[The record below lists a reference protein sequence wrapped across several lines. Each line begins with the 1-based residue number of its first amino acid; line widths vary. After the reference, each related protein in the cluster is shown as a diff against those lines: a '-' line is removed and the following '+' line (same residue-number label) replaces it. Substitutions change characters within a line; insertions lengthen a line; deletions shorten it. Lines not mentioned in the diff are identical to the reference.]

1 MRLSWNEIR
10 ARANVFAEDWKD
22 GHYEK
27 GETQSF
33 YNDFFDVFGVK
44 RRRVAVYEQHVKK
57 LDDSNGYVDLF
68 WPSVLLVEQKSA
80 GRNLEEAHEQA
91 LAYCGGLK
99 DAEHPRYI
107 LVSDFQNFSLYDLD
121 ERTDIHFKLA
131 DLHRHV
137 EAFGFIVGVQRRV
150 FRDEDPVNI
159 HASELMANIHDELA
173 NTGYSG
179 HNLEQYLVR
188 LLFCL
193 FADDTGIFERDI
205 FLNFIN
211 NRTHEDGSDLGSR
224 ISELFQILNT
234 PEDTRQ
240 SNLDEDLAAFPY
252 INGDLFTTALHIPA
266 FNSVLRNKL
275 IVACQFDWGKVS
287 PAIFGS
293 LFQGVMDSEMRR
305 QQGAHYTSEKNILKL
320 IEPLFMDELRKK
332 FNATKKLKTN
342 RKKRLQ
348 NFHEEISKLTFFDPA
363 CGCGNFL
370 VIAYRELRRLEI
382 EILQEIFPKSERVQL
397 DIDNLSLID
406 VDQFYGI
413 ELDEFATRIAETA
426 LWMMDHIMN
435 NELSLAFGKSF
446 MRIPLKASPHIH
458 HNDALET
465 DWNDVLPTTQCD
477 YIFGNPPFGGQSY
490 QTAKQR
496 EQLRLLSAPNAKR
509 APPLDYVTAWF
520 LKAGEYAQKGQAQIA
535 FVATNSITQGEQV
548 GMLWPLLFDRYKLEI
563 AFAHRTFA
571 WESEAR
577 GKAHVHV
584 VIIGLTRSDMQPNQ
598 KRLFSYP
605 DIKGEAQETKHGSLS
620 PYLSDASKLNN
631 KHLIVYDTPQP
642 LCNTQEMFRGVQ
654 PTDGGHYI
662 FRGREEYDQFIAD
675 EPSAKQ
681 YLRPFI
687 GAKEFID
694 GKERWILFLKDI
706 EPQNLKAM
714 PLVRE
719 RVQRVKQ
726 MRSESK
732 KPATRKLADTPTLLE
747 GKYIPNAPFLVV
759 PEVSSERRDYIPMG
773 WLEPPT
779 LPSNLVKL
787 VQNATLDLFG
797 ILTSAMHMDWLR
809 TIGGKLKSD
818 YRYSIGVVY
827 NTFPMPEMTAR
838 QKQAIAKKAQ
848 AVLDART
855 THKATPLA
863 TLYDPDLMPPNLR
876 RAHNELDKAVD
887 RLYRKA
893 PFQSERERVE
903 HLFQLYEKMTSPL
916 TAPIRKKRKR
926 VTKK

>member
-80 GRNLEEAHEQA
+80 GRNLQEAHEQA

-234 PEDTRQ
+234 PEDARQ

-252 INGDLFTTALHIPA
+252 INGDLFTDPLHIPA
-266 FNSVLRNKL
+266 FNSALRNKL

-477 YIFGNPPFGGQSY
+477 YIFGNPPFGGAKF
-490 QTAKQR
+490 QTATQR
-496 EQLRLLSAPNAKR
+496 AQVIRIANLGGSGGT
-509 APPLDYVTAWF
+509 LDYVAAWF

-563 AFAHRTFA
+563 AFAHRSFS

-577 GKAHVHV
+577 GKAHVYV
-584 VIIGLTRSDMQPNQ
+584 VIIGLARSDMQPKQ
-598 KRLFSYP
+598 KRLFFYH
-605 DIKGEAQETKHGSLS
+605 DIKDKAQETKHDSLS
-620 PYLSDASKLNN
+620 PYLSDASKLTD
-631 KHLIVYDTPQP
+631 KHLVVKEENNPINGLPRMVIGSQP
-642 LCNTQEMFRGVQ
+642 I
-654 PTDGGHYI
+654 DGGHYI
-662 FRGREEYDQFIAD
+662 FTEKEKSDFLAL
-675 EPSAKQ
+675 EPNAAKF
-681 YLRPFI
+681 LHPFI
-687 GAKEFID
+687 GAREFID
-694 GKERWILFLKDI
+694 GGNRWILSL
-706 EPQNLKAM
+706 QNAS
-714 PLVRE
+714 PRE
-719 RVQRVKQ
+719 LQHLPEIKKRLQAVKQ
-726 MRSESK
+726 YRLKSK
-732 KPATRKLADTPTLLE
+732 RTSTIKLAQTPTQ
-747 GKYIPNAPFLVV
+747 YQVNIIPTAPFLVV
-759 PEVSSERRDYIPMG
+759 PEVSTERRDYIPMG

-797 ILTSAMHMDWLR
+797 ILTSAMHMAWVR
-809 TIGGKLKSD
+809 NIGGRLGRE
-818 YRYSIGVVY
+818 YRYSVGVVY
-827 NTFPMPEMTAR
+827 NTFPMPAMTAR

>member
-252 INGDLFTTALHIPA
+252 INGDLFTDPLNIPA
-266 FNSVLRNKL
+266 FNSALRNKL

-477 YIFGNPPFGGQSY
+477 YIFGNPPFGGAKF
-490 QTAKQR
+490 QTATQR
-496 EQLRLLSAPNAKR
+496 AQVIRIANLGGSGGT
-509 APPLDYVTAWF
+509 LDYVAAWF
-520 LKAGEYAQKGQAQIA
+520 LKAGEYAQKNQAQIA

-563 AFAHRTFA
+563 AFAHRSFS

-577 GKAHVHV
+577 GKAHVYV
-584 VIIGLTRSDMQPNQ
+584 VIIGLTRSDMQPKQ

-605 DIKGEAQETKHGSLS
+605 DIKGEAQETKHDSLS
-620 PYLSDASKLNN
+620 PYLSDASKLTD
-631 KHLIVYDTPQP
+631 KHLVVKEVNNPINGLPKMIIGSKP
-642 LCNTQEMFRGVQ
+642 I
-654 PTDGGHYI
+654 DGGHYI
-662 FRGREEYDQFIAD
+662 FTEKEKSDFLAL
-675 EPSAKQ
+675 EPNAAKF
-681 YLRPFI
+681 LHPFI
-687 GAKEFID
+687 GAREFID
-694 GKERWILFLKDI
+694 GGNRWILSL
-706 EPQNLKAM
+706 QNAS
-714 PLVRE
+714 PRE
-719 RVQRVKQ
+719 LQHLPEVKNRIRKVKQ
-726 MRSESK
+726 YRLQSNSG
-732 KPATRKLADTPTLLE
+732 PTIKLANTPT
-747 GKYIPNAPFLVV
+747 YYHINIIPTAPFLVV
-759 PEVSSERRDYIPMG
+759 PEVSTERRNYIPMG
-773 WLEPPT
+773 WLEPPII
-779 LPSNLVKL
+779 PSNKL
-787 VQNATLDLFG
+787 RFVSNATLELFG
-797 ILTSAMHMDWLR
+797 ILISIMHMAWMR
-809 TIGGKLKSD
+809 TIGGRLGNS
-818 YRYSIGVVY
+818 YSYSIGVTY
-827 NTFPMPEMTAR
+827 NTFPMPAMTAR

-855 THKATPLA
+855 AHKATPLA

-887 RLYRKA
+887 RLYREN